1 MRAASTTL
9 PPQPNHKS
17 GRFRRARATAAGLKA
32 SAYRTRVFAPL
43 GVQLNHLHFVG
54 AEETQPTA
62 WLTRSNGSAAA
73 WRVAEEARCSAGIS
87 LRRKL
92 LRRCR
97 RRNRLVAIDENTAL
111 VHLL

>member
-1 MRAASTTL
+1 
-9 PPQPNHKS
+9 
-17 GRFRRARATAAGLKA
+17 
-32 SAYRTRVFAPL
+32 
-43 GVQLNHLHFVG
+43 
-54 AEETQPTA
+54 
-62 WLTRSNGSAAA
+62 
-73 WRVAEEARCSAGIS
+73 